1 MDEIEAMKAISD
13 KLEKLSDEE
22 RSRVMAWAVA
32 KYVTNHVALP
42 AVGPQPNQPQAQPTA
57 PNKAAKISTKPKG
70 AKKAKSVISMD
81 KSLNLNPSGKA
92 SATKFASEKAPAN
105 VKQKCV
111 VAVYYLRDVT
121 GLKKV
126 TVSAVYTFFKTLN
139 WPLPAD
145 LKNALQQ
152 AGSAGWLDTADA
164 ENIKLT
170 STGENLVEHSL
181 PPSKK
186 G

>member
-1 MDEIEAMKAISD
+1 
-13 KLEKLSDEE
+13 
-22 RSRVMAWAVA
+22 
-32 KYVTNHVALP
+32 
-42 AVGPQPNQPQAQPTA
+42 
-57 PNKAAKISTKPKG
+57 
-70 AKKAKSVISMD
+70 
-81 KSLNLNPSGKA
+81 
-92 SATKFASEKAPAN
+92 
-105 VKQKCV
+105 
-111 VAVYYLRDVT
+111 
-121 GLKKV
+121 V

-186 G
+186 S

>member
-1 MDEIEAMKAISD
+1 MDEIEAMKAIAD

-32 KYVTNHVALP
+32 KYTTNQAVLP
-42 AVGPQPNQPQAQPTA
+42 PNQSHKNPPASPK
-57 PNKAAKISTKPKG
+57 PSKSSVKPKG
-70 AKKAKSVISMD
+70 GKKAKSVISMD

-121 GLKKV
+121 GLEKV

-164 ENIKLT
+164 ENIRLT

>member
-1 MDEIEAMKAISD
+1 MDEIEAIKAISD
-13 KLEKLSDEE
+13 KLEKLSAEE
-22 RSRVMAWAVA
+22 RSRVMAWAIA
-32 KYVTNHVALP
+32 KYASEHVASP
-42 AVGPQPNQPQAQPTA
+42 AVTPPSNQANVQPATPH
-57 PNKAAKISTKPKG
+57 KASKSSAKPKAG
-70 AKKAKSVISMD
+70 KKTKSVISMD
-81 KSLNLNPSGKA
+81 KSLNLNPSGKP

-121 GLKKV
+121 ALEKV

-186 G
+186 S